1 MTLTLP
7 FVFEIGI
14 LCCIFVPKIVYQRKG
29 LEEGVGVGESIMRS
43 THRDASTREK
53 VRRSSVHSI
62 HRDSHVPGNAGSGL
76 RFGASEAFSVNACG
90 HITRLS
96 DLPSTNEAESDTV

>member
-1 MTLTLP
+1 VTLTLP

-29 LEEGVGVGESIMRS
+29 LEEGVGVGESIMRR

-53 VRRSSVHSI
+53 VRRNSVHSI
-62 HRDSHVPGNAGSGL
+62 HTGDAGSGL
-76 RFGASEAFSVNACG
+76 SFGASEAFAVNPCG

-96 DLPSTNEAESDTV
+96 DLTESAAV